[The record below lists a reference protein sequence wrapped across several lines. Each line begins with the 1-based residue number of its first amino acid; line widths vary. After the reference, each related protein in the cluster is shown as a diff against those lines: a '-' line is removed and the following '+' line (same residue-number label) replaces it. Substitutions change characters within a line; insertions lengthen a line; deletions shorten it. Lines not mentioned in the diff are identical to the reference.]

1 MSACIRASIEIGLP
15 CRRSRSRSDC
25 T

>member
-1 MSACIRASIEIGLP
+1 MSACIRAGIEIGLP
-15 CRRSRSRSDC
+15 CRRSRSRSNC